1 MQKLFLIYLGGN
13 LPGFS
18 IELHEIRFG
27 IGNKIEDTFDNLS
40 DTQLSQF
47 NRLHIDG
54 YLIITK
60 VDGYKVSISKKIQ
73 LDERDGYRLWLIH
86 LGGYIENNI
95 VETHEIVI
103 VIAKTLKEAK
113 SKAKYKSKLI
123 QNGLHIDDI
132 IIINNEYLNNNIKYK
147 SKDKLYISLEKDDSI
162 LDQDVVKQWNGYL
175 RIHK

>member
-60 VDGYKVSISKKIQ
+60 VDGYKVSISKK
-73 LDERDGYRLWLIH
+73 
-86 LGGYIENNI
+86 
-95 VETHEIVI
+95 
-103 VIAKTLKEAK
+103 
-113 SKAKYKSKLI
+113 
-123 QNGLHIDDI
+123 
-132 IIINNEYLNNNIKYK
+132 
-147 SKDKLYISLEKDDSI
+147 
-162 LDQDVVKQWNGYL
+162 
-175 RIHK
+175 

>member
-1 MQKLFLIYLGGN
+1 MSPSTITPIALLSVSNKQGLVPLAKTLTKEYGFKLLSSGG
-13 LPGFS
+13 
-18 IELHEIRFG
+18 
-27 IGNKIEDTFDNLS
+27 T
-40 DTQLSQF
+40 
-47 NRLHIDG
+47 
-54 YLIITK
+54 
-60 VDGYKVSISKKIQ
+60 
-73 LDERDGYRLWLIH
+73 
-86 LGGYIENNI
+86 
-95 VETHEIVI
+95 
-103 VIAKTLKEAK
+103 AKTLKEAK